1 MSRISLCLILISGL
15 VNPLMSS
22 GVSPE
27 TGTGSRI
34 IRLEWLPV
42 QETSL
47 PDGEMISHHYFRGAV
62 LDDDLLPEFEETTY
76 LPSGISTAEIKIEI
90 LETETVSDTRGL
102 PKISL
107 IPSEFTAQNHAVF
120 RKKAGLLS
128 SRLNTIR
135 KRNDGSIERLKSF
148 KLILIPKPG
157 LEPIRSSRTYPRN
170 SIFSS
175 GKWYRI
181 ALLNDGIYRL
191 DYGFLKSLGID
202 VDNIDPRTLQVFGN
216 GGGQLPYLN
225 SATRFDDPAEN
236 ALLVSGEGDGRFD
249 SGDFALFYGT
259 SQTRWK
265 HDAPTQSFT
274 HQVNGYCDTTYYF
287 ISVGRENGKRISSRA
302 SSTSTPDYDVSD
314 FNDLAFHEADLY
326 NLLKSGREW
335 YGEKL
340 DNINPSRTFSFTFPN
355 HIASETVRLKI
366 NLIGRATN
374 SVGHNN
380 NSFIIKINGA
390 QVAAQGFADVGSSA
404 QDNYALPVTIN
415 QNVTIT
421 GNTLDLT
428 VQFYSSDPN
437 GIGWLN
443 FIEATTLS
451 PLNLSG
457 RPAHFHFRN
466 ASSVGPGKQTKF
478 NLDGITNDHVIW
490 DVTDPTEVVDQLHQ
504 KNGTQLSFVAA
515 TENLRQFVAFRPSTA
530 LTPLPSG
537 MVDNQNLHGLSQAEM
552 VIVTHPSFTSQA
564 EKVASFHRTEGL
576 RVHVV
581 TTRQVFNEFSSAA
594 QDVCAI
600 RNFMKMLYD
609 RSSSPSDMPRYLLLF
624 GDASYDNK
632 YRIADNTNYVTS
644 FQSVGSL
651 NNTQTYMSDDFYGL
665 LDDSEGEW
673 SNSEIVDL
681 AVGRLPVRNTF
692 EAETAVRKILNYG
705 GAYNTS
711 ALMNTDQQPLGEWR
725 NMVSFVA
732 DDQDNNTH
740 FKQADTLANRVSRG
754 YPVYNLDKIYLD
766 AYNQV
771 STPGGQ
777 RYPDA
782 QRAIVDRVERGTLL
796 MTYIGHGGEVGWGHE
811 RILEIADINGWTNF
825 QRLAAFLTATCE
837 FTRIDDP
844 ARVSAGEYI
853 FLNPNGGG
861 ICLFTT
867 SRLAFSSSNNN
878 LCQRF
883 YTHVF
888 EPFEGRR
895 PTIGEVFEQTKI
907 DVYSDQYVRNFIL
920 VGDPALTLA
929 YPEVRI
935 KTTAVNGHNVQS
947 GGLDTLKALARVTI
961 TGEVTDNA
969 GARLNDFNGIITP
982 TVYDKW
988 TTYYTL
994 GNDESI
1000 SSDPSYSQPFRAQR
1014 NIIYKGKVSATNGA
1028 FTFSFVVPKDIQ
1040 FQYGFGKISY
1050 YAQNGL
1056 KDATGYDTLFYVG
1069 GFDDTGASDDNGP
1082 SVKLF
1087 MNDEKFI
1094 NGSMTDEKPTLLA
1107 LVSDSSGINAVGSGI
1122 GHEMTAILDGD
1133 PEKLV
1138 VLNDFYQN
1146 DLNSYQSGRVSYPY
1160 QDLTPGPHNLKF
1172 KVWDV
1177 YNNSSEATLDF
1188 IVAESADLALEHVLN
1203 YPNPFTTNTRFI
1215 FEHNRPGTN
1224 LNAQVQIFTI
1234 SGKLI
1239 KTVSGQIFSEGF
1251 RSDELTW
1258 DGLDDYGDRI
1268 GKGVYLYKL
1277 KVRTPEGSSAEK
1289 IEKLVI
1295 LR

>member
-1 MSRISLCLILISGL
+1 
-15 VNPLMSS
+15 
-22 GVSPE
+22 
-27 TGTGSRI
+27 
-34 IRLEWLPV
+34 
-42 QETSL
+42 
-47 PDGEMISHHYFRGAV
+47 
-62 LDDDLLPEFEETTY
+62 
-76 LPSGISTAEIKIEI
+76 
-90 LETETVSDTRGL
+90 
-102 PKISL
+102 
-107 IPSEFTAQNHAVF
+107 
-120 RKKAGLLS
+120 
-128 SRLNTIR
+128 
-135 KRNDGSIERLKSF
+135 
-148 KLILIPKPG
+148 
-157 LEPIRSSRTYPRN
+157 
-170 SIFSS
+170 
-175 GKWYRI
+175 
-181 ALLNDGIYRL
+181 
-191 DYGFLKSLGID
+191 
-202 VDNIDPRTLQVFGN
+202 
-216 GGGQLPYLN
+216 
-225 SATRFDDPAEN
+225 
-236 ALLVSGEGDGRFD
+236 
-249 SGDFALFYGT
+249 
-259 SQTRWK
+259 
-265 HDAPTQSFT
+265 
-274 HQVNGYCDTTYYF
+274 
-287 ISVGRENGKRISSRA
+287 
-302 SSTSTPDYDVSD
+302 
-314 FNDLAFHEADLY
+314 
-326 NLLKSGREW
+326 
-335 YGEKL
+335 
-340 DNINPSRTFSFTFPN
+340 
-355 HIASETVRLKI
+355 
-366 NLIGRATN
+366 
-374 SVGHNN
+374 
-380 NSFIIKINGA
+380 
-390 QVAAQGFADVGSSA
+390 
-404 QDNYALPVTIN
+404 
-415 QNVTIT
+415 
-421 GNTLDLT
+421 
-428 VQFYSSDPN
+428 
-437 GIGWLN
+437 
-443 FIEATTLS
+443 
-451 PLNLSG
+451 
-457 RPAHFHFRN
+457 
-466 ASSVGPGKQTKF
+466 
-478 NLDGITNDHVIW
+478 
-490 DVTDPTEVVDQLHQ
+490 
-504 KNGTQLSFVAA
+504 
-515 TENLRQFVAFRPSTA
+515 
-530 LTPLPSG
+530 
-537 MVDNQNLHGLSQAEM
+537 
-552 VIVTHPSFTSQA
+552 
-564 EKVASFHRTEGL
+564 
-576 RVHVV
+576 
-581 TTRQVFNEFSSAA
+581 
-594 QDVCAI
+594 
-600 RNFMKMLYD
+600 
-609 RSSSPSDMPRYLLLF
+609 
-624 GDASYDNK
+624 
-632 YRIADNTNYVTS
+632 
-644 FQSVGSL
+644 
-651 NNTQTYMSDDFYGL
+651 TQTYMSDDFYGL

-711 ALMNTDQQPLGEWR
+711 ALMNTDQQPLGDWR
-725 NMVSFVA
+725 NIVSFVA